1 MAAYGKPSAAIAGLL
16 YGAKADVE
24 SGIAKEDIGF
34 GQPCFGFADVP
45 DEMYL
50 YHVES
55 AKIVLGGDL
64 AANDVITTTIKGV
77 IIATPLATDHATT
90 MPKHVAAINASDDL
104 KAYGIVAVLDTVDS
118 TKKTILL
125 SADKSVDIGTVTCTA
140 AGGTTPITVTI
151 THPPTAR
158 KFMGVAVFV
167 QNGSKTMGAGNA
179 CWEAGTYMN
188 VLSKGKIYV
197 PAVSTVN
204 EKDAAYVVTS
214 GATQN
219 RFSDDSNSSANYDIG
234 GYFRSSVDSDGLAVL
249 EVRGMK

>member
-55 AKIVLGGDL
+55 AKIIVSEALSTS
-64 AANDVITTTIKGV
+64 DVITTTIKGV
-77 IIATPLATDHATT
+77 DIATTFDDTHAATMAA
-90 MPKHVAAINASDDL
+90 HVAAINTSADL
-104 KAYGIVAVLDTVDS
+104 KAYGIVAVLDTADGA
-118 TKKTILL
+118 KKTILL
-125 SADKSVDIGTVTCTA
+125 SADKSVDIGPVTCDVDAGATQTTA
-140 AGGTTPITVTI
+140 TI
-151 THPPTAR
+151 TYPPTAR

-167 QNGSKTMGAGNA
+167 QNGSQTMGAGNA

-219 RFSDDSNSSANYDIG
+219 KFSDVSSSNYDIG

>member
-24 SGIAKEDIGF
+24 SGIAKENIGF

-55 AKIVLGGDL
+55 AKIILDGALSDT
-64 AANDVITTTIKGV
+64 DVITTTIKG
-77 IIATPLATDHATT
+77 IGIATTFATDHATT
-90 MPKHVAAINASDDL
+90 IAAHVAAINASTDL
-104 KAYGIVAVLDTVDS
+104 KAYGVVAVLDTAD
-118 TKKTILL
+118 TNKLTILL
-125 SADKSVDIGTVTCTA
+125 STDKSVDIGTVTCVVAGDSTDPNA
-140 AGGTTPITVTI
+140 AITYS
-151 THPPTAR
+151 TAR

-219 RFSDDSNSSANYDIG
+219 QFSDASSNNYDIG

>member
-24 SGIAKEDIGF
+24 SGIAKENIGF

-50 YHVES
+50 YHVET
-55 AKIVLGGDL
+55 AKIVLAGALVTD
-64 AANDVITTTIKGV
+64 NVITTTIKDTD
-77 IIATPLATDHATT
+77 IATTLDTDHATT
-90 MPKHVAAINASDDL
+90 MAKHVAAINASTAL
-104 KAYGIVAVLDTVDS
+104 GAYGVVAVLDTADS
-118 TKKTILL
+118 NKRTILL
-125 SADKSVDIGTVTCTA
+125 SVPKSLDIGTVTCAVTLGATQTTA
-140 AGGTTPITVTI
+140 TI
-151 THPPTAR
+151 TSSTAR

-179 CWEAGTYMN
+179 CWETGMYMN

-197 PAVSTVN
+197 PAVSTVD

-219 RFSDDSNSSANYDIG
+219 QFTDDSNSNANYDIG

>member
-24 SGIAKEDIGF
+24 SGIAKENIGF

-55 AKIVLGGDL
+55 AKIVLDTAL
-64 AANDVITTTIKGV
+64 TATDTITTTIKGTS
-77 IIATPLATDHATT
+77 IATEFGTDNATT
-90 MPKHVAAINASDDL
+90 MAAHVAAINTSTALS
-104 KAYGIVAVLDTVDS
+104 AYGVVAVLDTADS
-118 TKKTILL
+118 NKLTILL
-125 SADKSVDIGTVTCTA
+125 SVPKSLDIGTVTCVVAGDGTDPA
-140 AGGTTPITVTI
+140 ATI
-151 THPPTAR
+151 TYATAR

-179 CWEAGTYMN
+179 CWEAGSYMN

-197 PAVSTVN
+197 PAVSTVD

-219 RFSDDSNSSANYDIG
+219 QFTDDSNSNANYDIG

>member
-24 SGIAKEDIGF
+24 SGIAKENIGF
-34 GQPCFGFADVP
+34 GQPCFGFVDVP

-50 YHVES
+50 YHVET
-55 AKIVLGGDL
+55 ANIVLSGALDTG
-64 AANDVITTTIKGV
+64 NIITTTIKGTA
-77 IIATPLATDHATT
+77 IATEFATDHAKT
-90 MPKHVAAINASDDL
+90 MAAHVAAINESTAL
-104 KAYGIVAVLDTVDS
+104 GAYGLVAVLDTADS
-118 TKKTILL
+118 NNRTILL
-125 SADKSVDIGTVTCTA
+125 SVPKTLDIGTVTCV
-140 AGGTTPITVTI
+140 VTI
-151 THPPTAR
+151 GVSPATATITYDTAR

-179 CWEAGTYMN
+179 CWEAGMYMN

-197 PAVSTVN
+197 PAVSTVD

-219 RFSDDSNSSANYDIG
+219 QFTDDSNSNANYDIG
-234 GYFRSSVDSDGLAVL
+234 GYFRSSFDSDGLAVL

>member
-24 SGIAKEDIGF
+24 SGIAKENIGF

-55 AKIVLGGDL
+55 GKIVLAGAL
-64 AANDVITTTIKGV
+64 IEANVITTTIKG
-77 IIATPLATDHATT
+77 IAIATTFTTDHATT
-90 MPKHVAAINASDDL
+90 IAAHVAAINASTDL
-104 KAYGIVAVLDTVDS
+104 DAYGVVAVLDTAD
-118 TKKTILL
+118 TNKRTILL
-125 SADKSVDIGTVTCTA
+125 SADKSVDIGPVTCAVTL
-140 AGGTTPITVTI
+140 GTSQTSATI
-151 THPPTAR
+151 TYSTAR

-197 PAVSTVN
+197 PAVSTVD

-219 RFSDDSNSSANYDIG
+219 QFSDVSSSNYDIG

>member
-24 SGIAKEDIGF
+24 SGIAKENIGF

-50 YHVES
+50 YHVET
-55 AKIVLGGDL
+55 AKIVLAGDL
-64 AANDVITTTIKGV
+64 VTANVITTTIKDTA
-77 IIATPLATDHATT
+77 IATELDTDHATT
-90 MPKHVAAINASDDL
+90 MAKHVAAINASTAL
-104 KAYGIVAVLDTVDS
+104 GAYGVVAVLDADDS
-118 TKKTILL
+118 HKRTILL
-125 SADKSVDIGTVTCTA
+125 SVPKTLDIGTVTCAVTEGATQTTA
-140 AGGTTPITVTI
+140 TI
-151 THPPTAR
+151 TSSTAR

-179 CWEAGTYMN
+179 CWEAGSYMN

-197 PAVSTVN
+197 PAVATVD

-219 RFSDDSNSSANYDIG
+219 QFTDASSNNYDIG

>member
-24 SGIAKEDIGF
+24 SGIAKENIGF

-50 YHVES
+50 YHEES
-55 AKIVLGGDL
+55 AKIILDGDL
-64 AANDVITTTIKGV
+64 TATDAITTTIKGV
-77 IIATPLATDHATT
+77 DITTALDTDHATT
-90 MPKHVAAINASDDL
+90 MPKHVADINASPDL
-104 KAYGIVAVLDTVDS
+104 KAYGIVAVLVADTD
-118 TKKTILL
+118 KRTILL
-125 SADKSVDIGTVTCTA
+125 SVSKSLDIGTVTCVVAGDSTDPTA
-140 AGGTTPITVTI
+140 AITYS
-151 THPPTAR
+151 TAR

-197 PAVSTVN
+197 PAVSTVG
-204 EKDAAYVVTS
+204 EKDAAYVVKS

-219 RFSDDSNSSANYDIG
+219 QFSDASSNNYDIG

>member
-24 SGIAKEDIGF
+24 SGIAKENIGF
-34 GQPCFGFADVP
+34 GQPCFGFVDVP

-55 AKIVLGGDL
+55 AKIIVSIDL
-64 AANDVITTTIKGV
+64 SDSDVITTTIKGV
-77 IIATPLATDHATT
+77 DIATTYATGHDET
-90 MPKHVAAINASDDL
+90 MAAHVAAINTSADL
-104 KAYGIVAVLDTVDS
+104 KAYGLVAVLVADTD
-118 TKKTILL
+118 KRTILL
-125 SADKSVDIGTVTCTA
+125 STDKSVDIGTITCVIAGTDTDPTA
-140 AGGTTPITVTI
+140 AITYSTT
-151 THPPTAR
+151 R

-179 CWEAGTYMN
+179 CLEAGTDMN

-197 PAVSTVN
+197 PAVSTVD

-219 RFSDDSNSSANYDIG
+219 QFSDASSNNYDIG

>member
-24 SGIAKEDIGF
+24 SGIAKENIGF

-50 YHVES
+50 YHVET
-55 AKIVLGGDL
+55 AKIVLAGALVTD
-64 AANDVITTTIKGV
+64 NVITTTIKDTD
-77 IIATPLATDHATT
+77 IATTLDTDHATT
-90 MPKHVAAINASDDL
+90 MAKHVAAINASTAL
-104 KAYGIVAVLDTVDS
+104 GAYGLVAVLDADDS
-118 TKKTILL
+118 NKRTILL
-125 SADKSVDIGTVTCTA
+125 SVPKSLDIGTVTCAVTLGATQTTA
-140 AGGTTPITVTI
+140 TI
-151 THPPTAR
+151 TSSTAR

-179 CWEAGTYMN
+179 CWETGTYMN

-197 PAVSTVN
+197 PAVSTVD

-219 RFSDDSNSSANYDIG
+219 QFTDASSNNYDIG

>member
-24 SGIAKEDIGF
+24 SGIAKENIGF
-34 GQPCFGFADVP
+34 GQPCFGFVDVP

-55 AKIVLGGDL
+55 AKIVLAGAL
-64 AANDVITTTIKGV
+64 VTANVITTTIKGTA
-77 IIATPLATDHATT
+77 IATTFAEDHATT
-90 MPKHVAAINASDDL
+90 MAAHVADINASDAL
-104 KAYGIVAVLDTVDS
+104 GAYGVVAVLDADDS
-118 TKKTILL
+118 NKRTILL
-125 SADKSVDIGTVTCTA
+125 SVPKTLDIGTVTCAVTLGDSRTTA
-140 AGGTTPITVTI
+140 TI
-151 THPPTAR
+151 TSSTAR

-179 CWEAGTYMN
+179 CWEAGMYMN

-197 PAVSTVN
+197 PAVSTVD

-219 RFSDDSNSSANYDIG
+219 QFTDDSNSNANYDIG

>member
-55 AKIVLGGDL
+55 AKIILDGDL
-64 AANDVITTTIKGV
+64 TATDVITTTIKGV
-77 IIATPLATDHATT
+77 DITTALDTDHATT
-90 MPKHVAAINASDDL
+90 MPKHVAAINASADL
-104 KAYGIVAVLDTVDS
+104 KAYGLVAVLVADTD
-118 TKKTILL
+118 KRTILL
-125 SADKSVDIGTVTCTA
+125 SVSKSLDIGTVTCVVAGDSADPTA
-140 AGGTTPITVTI
+140 AITYS
-151 THPPTAR
+151 TAR

-197 PAVSTVN
+197 PAVSTVG

-219 RFSDDSNSSANYDIG
+219 QFSDDANSNANYDIG

>member
-1 MAAYGKPSAAIAGLL
+1 MTGVQTCALPISSTA
-16 YGAKADVE
+16 
-24 SGIAKEDIGF
+24 
-34 GQPCFGFADVP
+34 
-45 DEMYL
+45 
-50 YHVES
+50 
-55 AKIVLGGDL
+55 LG
-64 AANDVITTTIKGV
+64 
-77 IIATPLATDHATT
+77 
-90 MPKHVAAINASDDL
+90 
-104 KAYGIVAVLDTVDS
+104 AYGIVAVLDTADS

-125 SADKSVDIGTVTCTA
+125 SADKSVDIGTVTCVITLGDTRTTA
-140 AGGTTPITVTI
+140 TI
-151 THPPTAR
+151 TSSTAR

-197 PAVSTVN
+197 PAVSTVD

-219 RFSDDSNSSANYDIG
+219 QFSDVSSSNYDIG

>member
-34 GQPCFGFADVP
+34 GQPCFGFVDVP

-55 AKIVLGGDL
+55 GKIELSADL
-64 AANDVITTTIKGV
+64 AATDVITTTIKGTA
-77 IIATPLATDHATT
+77 IATTYATDHDKT
-90 MPKHVAAINASDDL
+90 MAKHVADINASEAL
-104 KAYGIVAVLDTVDS
+104 NAYGIVAVLDTADQDNQ
-118 TKKTILL
+118 TILL
-125 SADKSVDIGTVTCTA
+125 SADKSVDIGTITCGVAGSVTPATA
-140 AGGTTPITVTI
+140 TI
-151 THPPTAR
+151 TYSTAR

-197 PAVSTVN
+197 PAVSTVD

-219 RFSDDSNSSANYDIG
+219 QFSDDSNSNANYDIG

>member
-16 YGAKADVE
+16 YGAKAEVE

-34 GQPCFGFADVP
+34 GQPCFGFVDVP

-55 AKIVLGGDL
+55 GKIELAGDL
-64 AANDVITTTIKGV
+64 IEANVITTTIKG
-77 IIATPLATDHATT
+77 IAIDTTYATGHDET
-90 MPKHVAAINASDDL
+90 MAAHVAAINTSADL
-104 KAYGIVAVLDTVDS
+104 KAYGVVAVLVADTD
-118 TKKTILL
+118 KRTILL
-125 SADKSVDIGTVTCTA
+125 SVPKSLDIGTVTCVVTLGLTQVA
-140 AGGTTPITVTI
+140 ATI
-151 THPPTAR
+151 TYSTAR

-179 CWEAGTYMN
+179 CWEAGMYMN

-197 PAVSTVN
+197 PAVSTVD
-204 EKDAAYVVTS
+204 EKDSAYVVKS

-219 RFSDDSNSSANYDIG
+219 QFSDASSNNYDIG

>member
-34 GQPCFGFADVP
+34 GQPCFGFVDVP

-55 AKIVLGGDL
+55 AKIIVSEALSTS
-64 AANDVITTTIKGV
+64 DVITTTIKGV
-77 IIATPLATDHATT
+77 DIATTFDDTHAATMAA
-90 MPKHVAAINASDDL
+90 HVAAINTSAGL
-104 KAYGIVAVLDTVDS
+104 KAYGIVAVLTTADTNKLTV
-118 TKKTILL
+118 LL
-125 SADKSVDIGTVTCTA
+125 SADKSVDIGTVTCVIAGTDTDPTA
-140 AGGTTPITVTI
+140 AITYSTD
-151 THPPTAR
+151 R

-197 PAVSTVN
+197 PAVSTVE

-214 GATQN
+214 GITQN
-219 RFSDDSNSSANYDIG
+219 QFSDVSSSNYDIG

>member
-55 AKIVLGGDL
+55 AKIELTAGL
-64 AANDVITTTIKGV
+64 TAANVITTTIKGV
-77 IIATPLATDHATT
+77 TIATTVATDHATD
-90 MPKHVAAINASDDL
+90 MPKHVADINASAEL
-104 KAYGIVAVLDTVDS
+104 KAYGIVAVLDTADDD
-118 TKKTILL
+118 KLTILL
-125 SADKSVDIGTVTCTA
+125 SVPKSLDIGTITCAVTVGNSLPTA
-140 AGGTTPITVTI
+140 SITYS
-151 THPPTAR
+151 TAR

-197 PAVSTVN
+197 PAVSTVD

-214 GATQN
+214 GLTQN
-219 RFSDDSNSSANYDIG
+219 QFSDVSSSNYDIG

>member
-34 GQPCFGFADVP
+34 GQPCFGFVDVP

-55 AKIVLGGDL
+55 GKIELSADL
-64 AANDVITTTIKGV
+64 AATDVITTTIKGV
-77 IIATPLATDHATT
+77 VIATPLDTDHATT
-90 MPKHVAAINASDDL
+90 MPKHVAAINASADL
-104 KAYGIVAVLDTVDS
+104 KAYGIVAVLDTADG

-125 SADKSVDIGTVTCTA
+125 SADKSVDIGTVTCVIAGDDTDPTA
-140 AGGTTPITVTI
+140 AITYS
-151 THPPTAR
+151 TAR

-214 GATQN
+214 GLTQN
-219 RFSDDSNSSANYDIG
+219 QFSDVSSSNYDIG